1 MENNENVPIIPPVEP
16 KSAKVHHHHYH
27 NRDGFNFGKLFFG
40 IILVIIGLLYLAKSS
55 GWPIGDVYFDWQSF
69 WPLLFVLL
77 GLSMLSAKTIAG
89 KIFGTI
95 LTLLILAAIIF
106 VLFTPSFNRYDGQ
119 PIRGMMNRDYYDY
132 YASGSWSPF
141 NMMWRLR

>member
-16 KSAKVHHHHYH
+16 KSAEVHHHHYH

-106 VLFTPSFNRYDGQ
+106 VLFTPGFNRYDGQ